1 MDYIDIDLDGIATQ
15 LEEVQSHSQDMVNA
29 VDDRL
34 REIEDARQI
43 FEEAGNDLD
52 KVLSIISTLGDT
64 LTKLDEAEGTLS
76 DYNLI

>member
-1 MDYIDIDLDGIATQ
+1 MEYIDIDIDGIETS
-15 LEEVQSHSQDMVNA
+15 LEEVQSHAQDMLSR

-34 REIEDARQI
+34 REIEEARQV

-64 LTKLDEAEGTLS
+64 LTKLDEAEGTLV
-76 DYNLI
+76 DFNII

>member
-1 MDYIDIDLDGIATQ
+1 MDYMDIDLDGIVMK
-15 LEEVQSHSQDMVNA
+15 LEEVQSQSQDMLNA

-34 REIEDARQI
+34 RDIEEARQV

-64 LTKLDEAEGTLS
+64 LTKLDEAEGTLV
-76 DYNLI
+76 DFNII

>member
-1 MDYIDIDLDGIATQ
+1 MDYTDIDLDGVVIK
-15 LEEVQSHSQDMVNA
+15 LEEVQSHSQDMVTA

-52 KVLSIISTLGDT
+52 KALSIISTLRDT

>member
-1 MDYIDIDLDGIATQ
+1 MDYTEIDLDDIVMK

-52 KVLSIISTLGDT
+52 NALSIISTLGDT

>member
-1 MDYIDIDLDGIATQ
+1 MDYMDIDLDGIVMK
-15 LEEVQSHSQDMVNA
+15 LEEVQSHSQDMLNA

-34 REIEDARQI
+34 RDIEEARQV

-64 LTKLDEAEGTLS
+64 LTKLDEAEGTLV
-76 DYNLI
+76 DFNII

>member
-1 MDYIDIDLDGIATQ
+1 MDYIDIDLDGLATQ

-52 KVLSIISTLGDT
+52 KALSIISTLGDT